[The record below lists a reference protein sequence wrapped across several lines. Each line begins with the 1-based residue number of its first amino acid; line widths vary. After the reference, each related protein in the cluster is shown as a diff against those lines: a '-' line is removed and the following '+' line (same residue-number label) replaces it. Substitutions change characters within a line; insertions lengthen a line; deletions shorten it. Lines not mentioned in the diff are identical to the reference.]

1 MLRTRGG
8 RICLSDVIFVTAKK
22 GMTLLLPP
30 PPHTFCSSSLHVN
43 LYAFFV
49 LYSVRVSNLRLRRP
63 RACEYPVRVVWAFA
77 YDRLM
82 DRVWPGRE

>member
-30 PPHTFCSSSLHVN
+30 PPPHL
-43 LYAFFV
+43 LLEFV
-49 LYSVRVSNLRLRRP
+49 
-63 RACEYPVRVVWAFA
+63 AC
-77 YDRLM
+77 
-82 DRVWPGRE
+82 